1 MKSQFGTGDHSFTWV
16 FLIFPRSLYSPYFY
30 IENNNYIID
39 TGNAFEN
46 DFGMTGVD
54 LDNVDFIDDGDNYD
68 DPEATEQPSNSDK
81 RNSSNTE
88 LDFEYTQDVD

>member
-1 MKSQFGTGDHSFTWV
+1 MSNDQ
-16 FLIFPRSLYSPYFY
+16 LRY

-54 LDNVDFIDDGDNYD
+54 LDNEREPRGSSMLLPLPLQGDRE
-68 DPEATEQPSNSDK
+68 PACAPFLPSTERYSAIA
-81 RNSSNTE
+81 
-88 LDFEYTQDVD
+88 